1 LKTRTLLALVTV
13 FVTAIPLSSVDAY
26 DLSEMFSVGGVLAGV
41 YQYQSLDRDG
51 GGTDEGGGA
60 IPLQIEA
67 SLRPTDVDEVF
78 VKFGFAADNALN
90 DQTPFAISPWTA
102 DLEDDVKDI
111 NGRNRDYLLT
121 AWYKRVIKLGADSEL
136 GLSGGLIDATDYLDD
151 NAYANDE
158 YTQFMNAAL
167 KNGPNAFLPSF
178 DIGVAVEADI
188 GRFTLKGVWMN
199 VGENDDG
206 NNFNFFGLQLGYT
219 VNTALGEGTYRI
231 FGVGATD
238 EFLDPTGTSKESR
251 AALGL
256 SFNQELGTI
265 VGAFV
270 RLVWQSDDAAVDF
283 EALYS
288 GGVNISGKLW
298 RRAQDNIGIGY
309 AYLEG
314 GNTGI
319 DHTQVFEVYAR
330 FLLNDYLAVT
340 ADIQYM
346 DEALSDGDGPKG
358 WIPGIR
364 LTAEF

>member
-1 LKTRTLLALVTV
+1 MKTRTLLALVTV
-13 FVTAIPLSSVDAY
+13 FVAAITLSSVNAY
-26 DLSEMFSVGGVLAGV
+26 DISETFSVGGVLAGA
-41 YQYQSLDRDG
+41 YQYQLLDRDG

-60 IPLQIEA
+60 VPLQVEA
-67 SLRPTDVDEVF
+67 SFRPTDVDEVF
-78 VKFGFAADNALN
+78 VKFGFAAGNGLN
-90 DQTPFAISPWTA
+90 DQTPFTISPWAA
-102 DLEDDVKDI
+102 DLEDDVKEI
-111 NGRNRDYLLT
+111 NGRNRDYWLA
-121 AWYKRVIKLGADSEL
+121 AWYKHIIKLGSEGEL
-136 GLSGGLIDATDYLDD
+136 GLSGGLIDATDYLDE
-151 NAYANDE
+151 NAYASDE

-167 KNGPNAFLPSF
+167 VNGPNAFLPSY
-178 DIGVAVEADI
+178 DMGGAVEWDL
-188 GRFTLKGVWMN
+188 GRFGLRAVWMN

-219 VNTALGEGTYRI
+219 VSTALGEGTYRI

-238 EFLDPTGTSKESR
+238 EFLDPTGTSKEPR

-256 SFNQELGTI
+256 SFNQELGNI
-265 VGAFV
+265 VGAFL
-270 RLVWQSDDAAVDF
+270 RMVWQSDDAAVNF

-298 RRAQDNIGIGY
+298 RRPQDNMGIGY

-319 DHTQVFEVYAR
+319 DHTQVFEAYVR
-330 FLLNDYLAVT
+330 VLLNDYLALT

-346 DEALSDGDGPKG
+346 DESLNDGEGPRG

>member
-1 LKTRTLLALVTV
+1 MKTRTLLALVTV

-219 VNTALGEGTYRI
+219 VSTALGEGTYRI

-238 EFLDPTGTSKESR
+238 EFLDPTGTSTESR

>member
-1 LKTRTLLALVTV
+1 MKTRTLPILVTI
-13 FVTAIPLSSVDAY
+13 FVTPITLSSVDAY
-26 DLSEMFSVGGVLAGV
+26 DLIDTFSVGGVLAGA
-41 YQYQSLDRDG
+41 YQYQSLDRNG
-51 GGTDEGGGA
+51 GGIDEGGGA
-60 IPLQIEA
+60 VPLQVEA
-67 SLRPTDVDEVF
+67 SLRPTDVDEFF
-78 VKFGFAADNALN
+78 VKFGFATDNALN
-90 DQTPFAISPWTA
+90 DQTPFTISPWAA
-102 DLEDDVKDI
+102 DLEDDVKEI

-121 AWYKRVIKLGADSEL
+121 AWYKRVFKLGAESEL
-136 GLSGGLIDATDYLDD
+136 GLSGGLIDATDYIDD

-167 KNGPNAFLPSF
+167 VNGPNVFLPSY
-178 DIGVAVEADI
+178 DMGGAVEWDF
-188 GRFTLKGVWMN
+188 GRFGLRAVWMN

-206 NNFNFFGLQLGYT
+206 KNFNFFGLQLGYT
-219 VNTALGEGTYRI
+219 VSTALGEGTYRI

-238 EFLDPTGTSKESR
+238 DFLDPTKTSMESR

-256 SFNQELGTI
+256 SFDQELGTI

-270 RLVWQSDDAAVDF
+270 RLVWQSDDAAVNF

-298 RRAQDNIGIGY
+298 RRAQDNLGIGY

-319 DHTQVFEVYAR
+319 DHTHVFEVYAR

-358 WIPGIR
+358 WIPGVR
-364 LTAEF
+364 FTAEF